1 MEMEFE
7 GFVTSIIKIERKKSM
22 ELGSTRRMRMMMD
35 EDKVKR
41 KLALEQ
47 IGKDLVLQLCGRN
60 NIFRYL
66 IVS

>member
-1 MEMEFE
+1 MEMEFK

-60 NIFRYL
+60 NI
-66 IVS
+66 IDS